1 MIRGGAPTFVIGI
14 GSQRAGSTLLSV
26 ALDRATTVFVH
37 PLKELHYFDSIH
49 GVRDF
54 GFLKGRVESLD
65 QLHTAGACGRAGGM
79 NRLLRG
85 RRTSAPVRRTA
96 RERRRDAMAARTMTR
111 TVDLIDGCADGGDLA
126 AVPYREFFRPALR
139 RNRVVCEISP
149 EYMLLAD
156 SGVRQM
162 REVTGPATRIILQ
175 TREQV
180 SRLLSAYVLR
190 EIGWGRASSAED
202 VREEGL
208 WRDLES
214 GSEWWRSQVA
224 LSDYA
229 GAGTRFAA
237 HFEHVYVCEME
248 QLVAG
253 SERELADLADFLPAR
268 MDRDA
273 FRAVLARRVNSFG
286 ERRFSRTLVKAVD
299 RELSAALGRYAT
311 TPASRTPPVKEGG
324 RRRIGEHAA

>member
-1 MIRGGAPTFVIGI
+1 MIRGGEPTFVIGV

-26 ALDRATTVFVH
+26 ALDRASTVFVH
-37 PLKELHYFDSIH
+37 PLKELHYFDSVH

-54 GFLKGRVESLD
+54 GFLKGRAESLG
-65 QLHTAGACGRAGGM
+65 QRHTPARAGGM
-79 NRLLRG
+79 NRLLR
-85 RRTSAPVRRTA
+85 ARRTA
-96 RERRRDAMAARTMTR
+96 EPVQRNGRERRRDAIAVRTMARTLS
-111 TVDLIDGCADGGDLA
+111 LIEGCAVGGDLA

-156 SGVRQM
+156 SGVRHM

-175 TREQV
+175 TRERV

-214 GSEWWRSQVA
+214 GSQWWRSQVA

-229 GAGTRFAA
+229 GTVTRFAA

-248 QLVAG
+248 ELVTG

-268 MDRDA
+268 MDRDG
-273 FRAVLARRVNSFG
+273 FRSVLARRVNSFG

-299 RELSAALGRYAT
+299 RELSAALIR
-311 TPASRTPPVKEGG
+311 
-324 RRRIGEHAA
+324 HAATDRKSVV